1 MTIMWKEIRLVVCE
15 TWFSSSQQCLRHR
28 HAAWISRP
36 LCDQCGR
43 RFITEWH
50 PIIVSAIATCCW
62 YYILSN
68 INKRR
73 CVQSLFTFCKEFI
86 SILSRR
92 KDKFQVKK
100 KISSRFAMNEIIII
114 IIISKLFGCIS
125 LHILHWIVDIR
136 IERGR
141 ANRNGWIGFF
151 AKWVKPD
158 RSYFLLT
165 ADQKKRE
172 KFNFKWFWFGFS
184 DSVSPFSL
192 PIQLRIPMILQ
203 WAKENSWALFG
214 QHLYVFPLRSST
226 FYSTFFLRFDAPQFL
241 CFGREK
247 IFFFLNMTPT
257 RVWI

>member
-1 MTIMWKEIRLVVCE
+1 MPRELVVRYVSE
-15 TWFSSSQQCLRHR
+15 N
-28 HAAWISRP
+28 
-36 LCDQCGR
+36 QCGR

-50 PIIVSAIATCCW
+50 PTIVSAIATCCW

-114 IIISKLFGCIS
+114 IISKLFGCIS

-165 ADQKKRE
+165 ADQKKKR
-172 KFNFKWFWFGFS
+172 K
-184 DSVSPFSL
+184 
-192 PIQLRIPMILQ
+192 IQFQMILIWFFRFCFSFFPSHSTQ
-203 WAKENSWALFG
+203 NTYDFAMSQRKFLGVVWPAFICFSFALKHILFYFFSQIWCAPISLLRTRENL
-214 QHLYVFPLRSST
+214 
-226 FYSTFFLRFDAPQFL
+226 
-241 CFGREK
+241 
-247 IFFFLNMTPT
+247 FFFKHDADESLD
-257 RVWI
+257 IK